1 MDKGVFF
8 WSTLD
13 LIVEYQDYISLG
25 SRMEYAGRRA
35 MGVYYSELCMTK

>member
-13 LIVEYQDYISLG
+13 LIVEYRGYISLG
-25 SRMEYAGRRA
+25 SREWNMRAG
-35 MGVYYSELCMTK
+35 VPWEFITPNYV